1 MKETAGELT
10 DLKKQWRRWT
20 ALIERN
26 RRSTPWLTP
35 KAAADYTALYANFRE
50 LLTEAQQE
58 TTGERRVFLDKMD
71 ELSLPWMS
79 LDAVRTAEKHILA
92 DVARRSQR
100 LHVKIFGE
108 QPFYRRSAFF
118 GGALALAGTAAILWG
133 FVIPA
138 LTSTLPAG
146 ASWRALWRSQW
157 YRTVQAAERMSQ
169 IELLAVLVI
178 LIVFFGVFFLRST
191 RQY

>member
-1 MKETAGELT
+1 MNETAELT
-10 DLKKQWRRWT
+10 ALKKQWRRWT
-20 ALIERN
+20 ALIERH

-35 KAAADYTALYANFRE
+35 KAAADYAELYSDFRAL
-50 LLTEAQQE
+50 L
-58 TTGERRVFLDKMD
+58 
-71 ELSLPWMS
+71 
-79 LDAVRTAEKHILA
+79 KHILA
-92 DVARRSQR
+92 DLGRRSQR
-100 LHVKIFGE
+100 LHVKVYGE
-108 QPFYRRSAFF
+108 QPFYRRSAYF
-118 GGALALAGTAAILWG
+118 GGALALTGTAAVLWG

-146 ASWRALWRSQW
+146 ASWQTLWRSQW